1 MLNKC
6 LKIISLLFLL
16 SVISFSQTYNWEVAD
31 PNLPTAARY
40 DDISFV
46 NPNLGWAVN
55 SSGQI
60 FKTTNGGNSWTMQL
74 QTGAYFRCVK
84 FADSLNGW
92 AGTLDNTQLLYHTTD
107 SGDHW
112 NLVTNIPTSPV
123 SPKRICGLFV
133 VNKNIVYGSGA
144 YDGPAV
150 IIKTTDGGA
159 NWQAIDMR
167 NYATNLIDC
176 YFVNKDSGF
185 VVGGSPNAIFNPNT
199 GTTKVVVLY
208 TTDGGTTW
216 ITRYTGTNTP
226 EWGWKIN
233 FPTPL
238 VGYISVE
245 NFTAGSILRT
255 TNRGM
260 TWTKYDVPNLD
271 DLEGIGFINEMTGWV
286 GSRQMFSGYN
296 AQLTTDG
303 GSNWQSVN
311 VGEHLNRFQFFGD
324 TLAYAAGITIYKYVK
339 QNATAIKN
347 ERYYPKSFFLSQN
360 YPNPFNP
367 STTIE
372 YTLPEPAQVTIRI
385 YDGLGKELRT
395 ILDVYQTSGIHK
407 VKWDGKD
414 SNGIL
419 VASGFYIYRIDA
431 GGKAES
437 KMMVLMK

>member
-1 MLNKC
+1 MKSKC
-6 LKIISLLFLL
+6 LYAMLLFLL
-16 SVISFSQTYNWEVAD
+16 PASVSFTQTYNWVVAD
-31 PNLPTAARY
+31 PNLPIAARY

-60 FKTTNGGNSWTMQL
+60 FKTTDGGNSWTLQL
-74 QTGAYFRCVK
+74 QIKSYFRCVK

-92 AGTLDNTQLLYHTTD
+92 AGTLNNSQLLYHTTD
-107 SGDHW
+107 GGNHW

-144 YDGPAV
+144 YDGPAA
-150 IIKTTDGGA
+150 IIKTTNGGA
-159 NWQAIDMR
+159 TWKVIDMSS
-167 NYATNLIDC
+167 YATNMIDS

-185 VVGGSPNAIFNPNT
+185 VVGGSPNAIFDPNN
-199 GTTKVVVLY
+199 GTTKVVILY
-208 TTDGGTTW
+208 TSDGGDTW
-216 ITRYTGTNTP
+216 VTRYTGTTTP

-233 FPTPL
+233 FPTPNI
-238 VGYISVE
+238 GYVSVE
-245 NFTAGSILRT
+245 NFHSASFVKT
-255 TNRGM
+255 TNGGVS
-260 TWTKYDVPNLD
+260 WTQKNISGLD
-271 DLEGIGFINEMTGWV
+271 DLEGIGFINQNTGWV
-286 GSRQMFSGYN
+286 AARSVEN
-296 AQLTTDG
+296 LTTDG
-303 GSNWQSVN
+303 GASWQTVDIGSQI
-311 VGEHLNRFQFFGD
+311 NRFQFFGD
-324 TLAYAAGITIYKYVK
+324 TLGYASGQTIYKYTK
-339 QNATAIKN
+339 EPATKIAEEN
-347 ERYYPKSFFLSQN
+347 YTPKSFFLSQN

-367 STTIE
+367 STTIQ

-395 ILDVYQTSGIHK
+395 ILDAYQTSGTHE

-414 SNGIL
+414 ANGIL

>member
-1 MLNKC
+1 
-6 LKIISLLFLL
+6 LL
-16 SVISFSQTYNWEVAD
+16 SIISFSQTYNWDVAD

-60 FKTTNGGNSWTMQL
+60 FRTTNGGNSWTMQL
-74 QTGAYFRCVK
+74 QISAYFRCVK

-107 SGDHW
+107 SGKNW

-150 IIKTTDGGA
+150 IIKTTDGGT
-159 NWQAIDMR
+159 NWQSIDMSS
-167 NYATNLIDC
+167 YATNLIDC

-185 VVGGSPNAIFNPNT
+185 VVGGSPNAVFNPNT

-208 TTDGGTTW
+208 TADGGNTW
-216 ITRYTGTNTP
+216 VTRYTGTNTP

-233 FPTPL
+233 FPTPMT
-238 VGYISVE
+238 GYVSVE
-245 NFTAGSILRT
+245 NFNSASVVKT
-255 TNRGM
+255 TDGGLSWIQKNISGI
-260 TWTKYDVPNLD
+260 D
-271 DLEGIGFINEMTGWV
+271 DLEGIGFINQNTGWTAA
-286 GSRQMFSGYN
+286 RATEKFT
-296 AQLTTDG
+296 ADG
-303 GSNWQSVN
+303 GDIWQTVDI
-311 VGEHLNRFQFFGD
+311 GEQINRFQFFGD
-324 TLAYAAGITIYKYVK
+324 TLGYASGQTVYKYSK
-339 QNATAIKN
+339 QNATAVK
-347 ERYYPKSFFLSQN
+347 ETKTQPKHFFLSQN

-395 ILDVYQTSGIHK
+395 ILDAYQTSGTHK